1 MKVTFMI
8 FNSSIG
14 MTPFHETYGESPS
27 LPSVVASSEK
37 QNDNAAVDTHD
48 LVEKHRNRWLEIKSR
63 LSKQLDKRRNVGK
76 ELTKTTPEEFVYVR
90 QFVREEF
97 LDLLSVSRNLRSC
110 IAKRPICYYPLS
122 F

>member
-1 MKVTFMI
+1 MKVTFMA
-8 FNSSIG
+8 FNSSIV
-14 MTPFHETYGESPS
+14 MTPSNETYGELPS

-37 QNDNAAVDTHD
+37 QNDNAAVDTHN

-63 LSKQLDKRRNVGK
+63 VSKQLDKRRNAGK
-76 ELTKTTPEEFVYVR
+76 ELTKTTPGKFVYVR
-90 QFVREEF
+90 QFVREDF
-97 LDLLSVSRNLRSC
+97 LDLLSVSRTLRTC

>member
-1 MKVTFMI
+1 MA
-8 FNSSIG
+8 FNSSIV
-14 MTPFHETYGESPS
+14 MTPSNETYGELPS

-37 QNDNAAVDTHD
+37 QNDNAAVDTHN

-63 LSKQLDKRRNVGK
+63 VSKQLDKRRNAGK
-76 ELTKTTPEEFVYVR
+76 ELTKTTPGKFVYVR
-90 QFVREEF
+90 QFVREDF
-97 LDLLSVSRNLRSC
+97 LDLLSVSRTLRTC